1 MFFLSLRVCVCM
13 FVRVLAGLS
22 LGTLRGQCAV
32 RAHPGDRQGAAH
44 AEGPQVEGK
53 LRRQLKRG

>member
-1 MFFLSLRVCVCM
+1 MCVC
-13 FVRVLAGLS
+13 VLAGLS
-22 LGTLRGQCAV
+22 FGPLRGQCAV

-53 LRRQLKRG
+53 LRVQKRQL